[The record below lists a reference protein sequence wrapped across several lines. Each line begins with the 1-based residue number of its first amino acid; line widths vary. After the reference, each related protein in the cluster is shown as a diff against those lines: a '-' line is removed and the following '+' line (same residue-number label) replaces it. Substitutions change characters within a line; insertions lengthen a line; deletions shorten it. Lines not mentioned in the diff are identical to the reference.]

1 MAIEKNGAVTV
12 KPPKLKNK
20 PYKSGK
26 FYRIKRGISKFFTY
40 FAVIFL
46 ACLFFFP
53 FMYMLL
59 SSFQPTSSD
68 LFVWPVKWIPD
79 TFRFRNYVDAF
90 VTMDF
95 MRAFFNT
102 LFIMI
107 TANALQIASS
117 ILVAYGFARFKNKYT
132 EIFFW
137 ILLSTMMLPWI
148 VTMVPSFVLYKFYGW
163 IGTRLPLILPAISGS
178 AFNIYMLRNFMRGIP
193 KSLDEAAEIDGCNSF
208 FILVKILAP
217 NMTPIIVTMVVFAC
231 TGTWGD
237 YVGPSIY
244 LLKQELYTLS
254 LSFDRFKDLSGA
266 MEWNKVMAGCVLYT
280 VPMMIL
286 LFSAQNV
293 FMRGIVTT
301 AVKE

>member
-1 MAIEKNGAVTV
+1 MAIEHNNGSVRANPIKWKN
-12 KPPKLKNK
+12 
-20 PYKSGK
+20 SGRSGQ
-26 FYRIKRGISKFFTY
+26 FYRIKRGIGKFFTY

-46 ACLFFFP
+46 ACFFFFP
-53 FMYMLL
+53 FLYMVLA
-59 SSFQPTSSD
+59 SFQPTSAD

-79 TFRFRNYVDAF
+79 TIRWKNYVDAF

-107 TANALQIASS
+107 TANVLQISSS

-132 EIFFW
+132 ETFFW

-163 IGTRLPLILPAISGS
+163 IGTRLPLIAPAISGS

-193 KSLDEAAEIDGCNSF
+193 KSLDEAAELDGCNSF
-208 FILVKILAP
+208 FILLKILVP
-217 NMTPIIVTMVVFAC
+217 NMTPIIVTMIVFAC

-244 LLKQELYTLS
+244 LLKQDLYTLS

-266 MEWNKVMAGCVLYT
+266 MEWNKVMAGCVMYT
-280 VPMMIL
+280 IPMMIL

-293 FMRGIVTT
+293 FMRGIVTS